1 MIRWF
6 DVDSC
11 FVLICL
17 LLIYFTGSLR
27 ASLVYK
33 SRSTLR
39 WVLQKVEVGSVLYKI
54 DAALK
59 GGSRFKIE
67 KKTLDSILSVRSASV
82 LVLPPVLEPRRRR
95 PSPAGPASMPPP
107 LPMRAQACRTCTP
120 AYALRDQQPSPS
132 SGRAGAASVRSR
144 CVELRLRRPPIFL
157 DFLPHPACRL
167 RCRRG
172 SELPFLCFGCI
183 FFVAASSS

>member
-1 MIRWF
+1 
-6 DVDSC
+6 
-11 FVLICL
+11 
-17 LLIYFTGSLR
+17 
-27 ASLVYK
+27 
-33 SRSTLR
+33 
-39 WVLQKVEVGSVLYKI
+39 
-54 DAALK
+54 
-59 GGSRFKIE
+59 
-67 KKTLDSILSVRSASV
+67 
-82 LVLPPVLEPRRRR
+82 
-95 PSPAGPASMPPP
+95 MPPL

-183 FFVAASSS
+183 FFVAASSSSRSCRSVPARQHPCAVAGDRIRSARSSCSKELFFYSLRPGHKLEVDLKRFFLKVDFKVACVMYEGDLSKLKTPIFPTLRIPLQTGCSNAL